1 MAQVLSIGLSLP
13 DVSITVEPFF
23 LVYLPRRIVAF
34 PSQPTVAT
42 GDLFAP
48 LLVETGVCKATTRL
62 DPGDRWSMG
71 TLANPVLGDLG
82 GWNVAT
88 SKKKRISKPFSMLV
102 ESWGRVALFKNDEC

>member
-13 DVSITVEPFF
+13 DLSITVEPFFF

-34 PSQPTVAT
+34 PSQPIVPT

-88 SKKKRISKPFSMLV
+88 SKKN
-102 ESWGRVALFKNDEC
+102 ESPNHFLC